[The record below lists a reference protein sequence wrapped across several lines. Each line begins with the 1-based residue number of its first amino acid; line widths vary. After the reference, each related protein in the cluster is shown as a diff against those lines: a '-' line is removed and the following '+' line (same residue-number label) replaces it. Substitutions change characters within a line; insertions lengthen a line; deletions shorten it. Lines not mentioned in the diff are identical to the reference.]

1 MLGLLA
7 LLFLTGMQK
16 SGALRDGEAP
26 VFYSIMPSGVFSGLF
41 NNAGLNQ

>member
-26 VFYSIMPSGVFSGLF
+26 VFLLY
-41 NNAGLNQ
+41 NAVWCFQRPL